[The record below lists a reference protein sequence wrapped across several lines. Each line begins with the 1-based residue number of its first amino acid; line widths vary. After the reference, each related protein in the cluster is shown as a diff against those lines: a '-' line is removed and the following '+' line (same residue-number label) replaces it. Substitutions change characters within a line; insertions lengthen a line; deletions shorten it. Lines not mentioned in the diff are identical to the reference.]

1 MLRGR
6 KRRDKNG
13 KRTTAGYVGSAANGR
28 GLLSKFTWGDFFSLS
43 QFRLFCRHPSS
54 NERLEK
60 RIEVHIDTTLS
71 ETVAMAHKV

>member
-1 MLRGR
+1 M
-6 KRRDKNG
+6 G
-13 KRTTAGYVGSAANGR
+13 KEPLQG
-28 GLLSKFTWGDFFSLS
+28 TWGVQPMTVVCFLNLLWEIFFPLS